1 MADRPGWEATEEV
14 EVSTDEVV
22 ARVSLKLIPP
32 VYADLDM
39 VAKLDAWEDWVFQMS
54 NPARGL
60 RTLAGREVSIP
71 GLSAAR
77 LHRFD
82 YQPSGW
88 GRAIVNLVVGIVGD
102 DRTAF
107 AFMMES
113 WVGSAAAYTQ
123 PDLLLERVRVLGP
136 LPGQ

>member
-1 MADRPGWEATEEV
+1 MGELGVPDVQPGRA
-14 EVSTDEVV
+14 VSAPWPA
-22 ARVSLKLIPP
+22 ARSASP
-32 VYADLDM
+32 
-39 VAKLDAWEDWVFQMS
+39 
-54 NPARGL
+54 
-60 RTLAGREVSIP
+60 
-71 GLSAAR
+71 LSAAR